1 MSADLPTPNTETRHM
16 AGPMRVTSDHYAAI
30 AERPALPGDPEFPR
44 AYADWG
50 DHFAAVVVYGRD
62 VETADSRRY
71 RVIASVN
78 ACASMPDP
86 EEGIRKAIEAM
97 ETAVSAS
104 ATVLSLIDCDPDAAK
119 ECLQLNAGALS
130 SALSALKGESK

>member
-78 ACASMPDP
+78 ACDSMPDP
-86 EEGIRKAIEAM
+86 QEGIRKAIEAI
-97 ETAVSAS
+97 EW
-104 ATVLSLIDCDPDAAK
+104 LIDDMENNCDEIELLRDDTIEGSWYHRLK
-119 ECLQLNAGALS
+119 D
-130 SALSALKGESK
+130 ALSALKGESKA